1 MAGTACHVFRCTTL
15 LGLTLVLGLI
25 NPQGDIQMKIQ
36 NAVAAGLV
44 LITISGCATVTYGD
58 KSAEATLREMQ
69 PVPGKVSLYVCRE
82 KAAFVGAGNRT
93 TAVVDNKPIGT
104 LKPNNFAHVVV
115 DPGPHNVYIE
125 HNPGGK
131 SGVLTVDTRADE
143 VPIIWVGMT
152 GHGWGVLTVDHFKS
166 RSEAESCVRQ
176 AQYAIPTE

>member
-1 MAGTACHVFRCTTL
+1 MYL
-15 LGLTLVLGLI
+15 
-25 NPQGDIQMKIQ
+25 
-36 NAVAAGLV
+36 
-44 LITISGCATVTYGD
+44 
-58 KSAEATLREMQ
+58 
-69 PVPGKVSLYVCRE
+69 CRE

-93 TAVVDNKPIGT
+93 TALVDNKPIGT
-104 LKPNNFAHVVV
+104 LKPNNFAHVVM

-125 HNPGGK
+125 HNPCGK

>member
-1 MAGTACHVFRCTTL
+1 
-15 LGLTLVLGLI
+15 
-25 NPQGDIQMKIQ
+25 MKIQ
-36 NAVAAGLV
+36 HAVAAGLV
-44 LITISGCATVTYGD
+44 VTTMSGCATVTYGD
-58 KSAEATLREMQ
+58 KSAEATLRELQ
-69 PVPGKVSLYVCRE
+69 PVPGRVSLYVCRE

-93 TAVVDNKPIGT
+93 TAIVDNKPIGT

-115 DPGPHNVYIE
+115 EPGPHSVYIE

-131 SGVLTVDTRADE
+131 SGVLNLDTRADE

-152 GHGWGVLTVDHFKS
+152 GHGWGVLTVDQFKS